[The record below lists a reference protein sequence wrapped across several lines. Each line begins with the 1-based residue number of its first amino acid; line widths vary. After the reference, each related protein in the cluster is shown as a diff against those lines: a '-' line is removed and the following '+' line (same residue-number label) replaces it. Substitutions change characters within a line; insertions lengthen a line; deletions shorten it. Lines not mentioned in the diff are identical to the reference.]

1 MGPKS
6 SEDEEPK
13 GSVFPGF
20 DALAED
26 ADALIA
32 DLVELRRKRGLS
44 QTDIAERMGTS
55 QSALARV
62 ESGRSDVRLSTVA
75 RYAEALDVELN
86 FAIRTRPSDS
96 GPEQGTPNRGTPNTG
111 TPSSDGRR

>member
-1 MGPKS
+1 MGTRSP
-6 SEDEEPK
+6 EDEEPK

-32 DLVELRRKRGLS
+32 DLVELRRRRGLS
-44 QTDIAERMGTS
+44 QTDIAKRMGTS

-62 ESGRSDVRLSTVA
+62 ESGRSDLRLSTVA
-75 RYAEALDVELN
+75 RYAEALDVDLN

-96 GPEQGTPNRGTPNTG
+96 GTKPTTPHP
-111 TPSSDGRR
+111 DGRR

>member
-1 MGPKS
+1 MATKPA
-6 SEDEEPK
+6 EDEEPK

-32 DLVELRRKRGLS
+32 DLVELRRQRGLS

-62 ESGRSDVRLSTVA
+62 ESGRSDLRMSTVA
-75 RYAEALDVELN
+75 RYAEALDVDLN
-86 FAIRTRPSDS
+86 FAIRTRPSSSEPKPGSPD
-96 GPEQGTPNRGTPNTG
+96 
-111 TPSSDGRR
+111 SDGRR

>member
-1 MGPKS
+1 MGTGS
-6 SEDEEPK
+6 SEDEEPT

-32 DLVELRRKRGLS
+32 DLVELRRRRGLS

-62 ESGRSDVRLSTVA
+62 ESGRSDLRLSTIA
-75 RYAEALDVELN
+75 RYAEALDVDLN

-96 GPEQGTPNRGTPNTG
+96 GPTPTTPD
-111 TPSSDGRR
+111 SDGRR